1 MCILDLTGTSMYDFH
16 YTYLKGRYGKKAELL
31 FTDTD
36 SSVYEIETND
46 LYEDF
51 YRNKDMFDFSEYQ
64 NIQSFTIQQIK
75 K

>member
-36 SSVYEIETND
+36 SSVYEMETDNV
-46 LYEDF
+46 YENF
-51 YRNKDMFDFSEYQ
+51 YINRETFDFSGYPF
-64 NIQSFTIQQIK
+64 NSRFYDVK